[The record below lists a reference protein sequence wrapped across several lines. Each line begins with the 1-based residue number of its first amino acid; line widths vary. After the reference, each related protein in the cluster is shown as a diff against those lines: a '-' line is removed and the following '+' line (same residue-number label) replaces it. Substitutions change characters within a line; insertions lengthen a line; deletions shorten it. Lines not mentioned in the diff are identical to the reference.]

1 MRRSFTVPETIET
14 ERLTLR
20 LPDADDLE
28 AYAAM
33 LADPEV
39 NRFVGGAEL
48 AQPDIAFRA
57 LGWLIGHWHLR
68 GYGPWI
74 VVERASGKLVGRVGG
89 FYPLDWPALEIAWT
103 LARPAWGRG
112 LALEAALAARAAV
125 LEHLAPER
133 LVSVVA
139 TDNARSARLAR
150 RLGCTA
156 GETTVIKG
164 TPCVVFEHP
173 LER

>member
-1 MRRSFTVPETIET
+1 MVPETIET
-14 ERLTLR
+14 ERLILR
-20 LPDADDLE
+20 LPGADDLE
-28 AYAAM
+28 AYCAM

-74 VVERASGKLVGRVGG
+74 VVERESGAFVGRVGG
-89 FYPLDWPALEIAWT
+89 FYPPDWPALEIAWT
-103 LARPAWGRG
+103 LARRAWGQG
-112 LALEAALAARAAV
+112 FALEAAEAARAAV
-125 LEHLAPER
+125 LEHLAPAR

-139 TDNARSARLAR
+139 SENERSARLAR

-156 GETTVIKG
+156 GVTKVIKA
-164 TPCVVFEHP
+164 TPCIVFEHP
-173 LER
+173 LPR